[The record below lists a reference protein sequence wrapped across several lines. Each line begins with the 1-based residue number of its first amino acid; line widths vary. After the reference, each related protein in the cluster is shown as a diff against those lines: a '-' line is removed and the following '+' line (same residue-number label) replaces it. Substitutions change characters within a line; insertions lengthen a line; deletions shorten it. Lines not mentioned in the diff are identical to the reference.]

1 MTRART
7 TWWDYEFAGSTR
19 RTRSELKNLFDA
31 DITKERVRRVIERI
45 NREDAKIAKEDED
58 KLFSLRP
65 SRLGGDSL
73 GFRVFKLAE
82 SNFTTWD
89 ALVAHEPKALQN
101 QLDFHVDHIRDEP
114 TADDILYELLLKSG
128 FPLSVKFSVF
138 SFQQGKLVPRTESYN
153 RTTEPLKT
161 ANSFTA
167 WPVGRS

>member
-114 TADDILYELLLKSG
+114 KADDILYELLLKSG

-138 SFQQGKLVPRTESYN
+138 SRESWF
-153 RTTEPLKT
+153 RVLKAT
-161 ANSFTA
+161 IGQLNH
-167 WPVGRS
+167 